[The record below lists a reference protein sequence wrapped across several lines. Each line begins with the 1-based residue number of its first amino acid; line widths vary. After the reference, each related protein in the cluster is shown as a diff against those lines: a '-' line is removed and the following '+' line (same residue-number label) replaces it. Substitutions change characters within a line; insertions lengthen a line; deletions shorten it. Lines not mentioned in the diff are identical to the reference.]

1 MRANKVNREH
11 FLRRSR
17 KIQDLNRIK
26 RFLKEEKY
34 AADSAFMK
42 ELIKIAEEGR
52 HVKRFIV
59 SKLHKPKGG
68 SA

>member
-26 RFLKEEKY
+26 RFLKEEEH
-34 AADSAFMK
+34 AADSALMK
-42 ELIKIAEEGR
+42 KLIKIAEEGR
-52 HVKRFIV
+52 HVRRFIV
-59 SKLHKPKGG
+59 SKLSKSKDGNP
-68 SA
+68 